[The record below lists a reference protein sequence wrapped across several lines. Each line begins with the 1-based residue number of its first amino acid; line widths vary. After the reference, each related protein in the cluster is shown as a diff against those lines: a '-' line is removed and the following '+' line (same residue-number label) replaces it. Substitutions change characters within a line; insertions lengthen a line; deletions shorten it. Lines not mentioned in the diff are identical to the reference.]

1 MTSGDLRPQ
10 SARSARKPHPGSF
23 APLRPSQGFVR
34 LRSPCLTRVYSC
46 CLKPSH
52 GDAPR
57 PPQAPARRPGAG
69 SLVLAGPSTPRPGSR
84 RKPGCHPASPAHSRQ
99 HRHHL
104 RNVPAPRAPQPRVW
118 TPPALVASE
127 PGRAPPRLPT
137 GPGCLPAHVHYED
150 PQATYPLSRP
160 PQNHHPRPPRTP
172 ARDAIRRSRGTVRT
186 PGPEPSLPPG
196 SLLFGAQGSGSH
208 GGIRLTY
215 GGIRLTHGGRAPACA
230 ATLPGTPNPQILP
243 ARDLGRGFPCCP
255 LCLATPTRLSPPL
268 RLRTQPHHASSGEPP
283 LTSPHLA

>member
-1 MTSGDLRPQ
+1 M
-10 SARSARKPHPGSF
+10 
-23 APLRPSQGFVR
+23 
-34 LRSPCLTRVYSC
+34 RVYSC

-52 GDAPR
+52 GDASR

-150 PQATYPLSRP
+150 PQATRPLSRP

-215 GGIRLTHGGRAPACA
+215 GGQAPACA
-230 ATLPGTPNPQILP
+230 ATLPGTPNPPFSPHVTL
-243 ARDLGRGFPCCP
+243 AVAFRVVPCAWP
-255 LCLATPTRLSPPL
+255 HPHASRLCSASGLSPTTPPPESPP
-268 RLRTQPHHASSGEPP
+268 QPA
-283 LTSPHLA
+283 LTSPEMCL